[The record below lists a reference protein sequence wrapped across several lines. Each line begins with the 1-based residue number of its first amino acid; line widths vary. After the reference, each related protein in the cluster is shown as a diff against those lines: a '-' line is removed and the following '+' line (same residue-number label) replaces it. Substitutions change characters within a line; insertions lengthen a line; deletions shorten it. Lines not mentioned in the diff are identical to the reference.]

1 MVWRTQVLLGRLR
14 DQATVLATVALV
26 TFVATTLL
34 GTFALLLDATGDDA
48 VDAALGRLPDSAI
61 TLEATIRV
69 NNKDTQTALDA
80 AGDTLAA
87 MLGDVPTERTAWLTG
102 RTWSLPR
109 VEGAPV
115 APLAYPASTPLVPDQ
130 TELLS
135 GTWPDAAR
143 DDAGRLL
150 VNVPGVAAER
160 YGWAVGTEVPVR
172 TLGGQAEDTWLVVG
186 THEITGPPASWS
198 RDPLGGAGHDAAYPV
213 PGTLGKLVTDLWGP
227 VVVAP
232 EALLGPGVTER
243 AHLLVLPDLTG
254 APRGALAT
262 ARDSLTSGQ
271 VRLSAALTDVGVS
284 GSIRTDLGTTIDA
297 AWRELTVTRVGVVVV
312 GLLLA

>member
-109 VEGAPV
+109 
-115 APLAYPASTPLVPDQ
+115 
-130 TELLS
+130 
-135 GTWPDAAR
+135 
-143 DDAGRLL
+143 
-150 VNVPGVAAER
+150 AETR
-160 YGWAVGTEVPVR
+160 N
-172 TLGGQAEDTWLVVG
+172 
-186 THEITGPPASWS
+186 
-198 RDPLGGAGHDAAYPV
+198 
-213 PGTLGKLVTDLWGP
+213 
-227 VVVAP
+227 
-232 EALLGPGVTER
+232 
-243 AHLLVLPDLTG
+243 
-254 APRGALAT
+254 RG
-262 ARDSLTSGQ
+262 
-271 VRLSAALTDVGVS
+271 
-284 GSIRTDLGTTIDA
+284 
-297 AWRELTVTRVGVVVV
+297 
-312 GLLLA
+312 